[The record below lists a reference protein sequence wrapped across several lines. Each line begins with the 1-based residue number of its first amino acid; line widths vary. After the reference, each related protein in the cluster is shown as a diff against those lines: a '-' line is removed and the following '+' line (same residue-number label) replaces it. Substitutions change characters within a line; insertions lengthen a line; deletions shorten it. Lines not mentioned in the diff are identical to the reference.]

1 MTRPVALSCSP
12 SVVLYRNVWAD
23 LSPQIQGHYILE
35 QSTRASS
42 RLSFWPCHRMTVKN
56 PVNSGQGVEQVLPAP
71 DCVCSRPLARL
82 ALFSLIP
89 TPTHPELLKNELRVD
104 LQRTQ
109 PVAGLQTRTWKEK
122 GVAMRRKWV
131 HSKMM
136 GNHRMGHGFQGCYFC
151 QHPRS
156 LVLHKPTN
164 PDKKSKGR
172 GELGKN
178 SRSGLFKKKLAL
190 QNVDR

>member
-1 MTRPVALSCSP
+1 
-12 SVVLYRNVWAD
+12 
-23 LSPQIQGHYILE
+23 
-35 QSTRASS
+35 
-42 RLSFWPCHRMTVKN
+42 MTVKN
-56 PVNSGQGVEQVLPAP
+56 PVNSGQSVEQVLPAS

-82 ALFSLIP
+82 ALLSL
-89 TPTHPELLKNELRVD
+89 TPHPELLKNELRVD

-122 GVAMRRKWV
+122 GAAMRRKWV

-136 GNHRMGHGFQGCYFC
+136 GNHQMGHGFQGCYFC

-164 PDKKSKGR
+164 PNKKSKER
-172 GELGKN
+172 VNWGKTQGQDCLRKSLL
-178 SRSGLFKKKLAL
+178 SRMWTGSCNYKEILSNDLKLAWANGGHWL
-190 QNVDR
+190 LWLFAGLLCL